1 MGMRAITRAAYLSVV
16 LVLSAALVL
25 VGFAHK
31 LQQPSDALDPA
42 VQAYLSQGGTL
53 SDICLTDDEGERYVF
68 ECDACPV
75 KNSIASP
82 QTFTALCDTDHSM
95 LSQADMAEQQIPVV
109 YALDL
114 SRASRAPP
122 IL

>member
-1 MGMRAITRAAYLSVV
+1 MRAITRAAYLSVV

-31 LQQPSDALDPA
+31 LQQPSNALDPA

-53 SDICLTDDEGERYVF
+53 SDICLTGDEGEQYVF
-68 ECDACPV
+68 ECDACLV
-75 KNSIASP
+75 KNNIAS
-82 QTFTALCDTDHSM
+82 TRSLIAFCDKDHSL
-95 LSQADMAEQQIPVV
+95 LSQGDLAEQQIPVV